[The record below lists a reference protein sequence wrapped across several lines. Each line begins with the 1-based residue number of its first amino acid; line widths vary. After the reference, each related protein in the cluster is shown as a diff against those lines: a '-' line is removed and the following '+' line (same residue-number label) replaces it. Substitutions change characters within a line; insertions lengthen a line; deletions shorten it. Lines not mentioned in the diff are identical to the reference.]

1 MSHYRFVVIETFRN
15 SGEAS
20 TSSLRCRPL
29 PGQGFSNQ
37 MRVECSSK
45 MRDKYPVGTCFLIK
59 AQIIDKD
66 GGNPFLYTYYN
77 WPYEVLSKYKAQAWI
92 NKKAK

>member
-1 MSHYRFVVIETFRN
+1 
-15 SGEAS
+15 
-20 TSSLRCRPL
+20 
-29 PGQGFSNQ
+29 
-37 MRVECSSK
+37 

>member
-1 MSHYRFVVIETFRN
+1 MSHYRYVVIETFRN

-29 PGQGFSNQ
+29 PGQGFSTQ

-59 AQIIDKD
+59 TQTIDKE
-66 GGNPFLYTYYN
+66 GGTPFLYTYYN
-77 WPYEVLSKYKAQAWI
+77 WPYEVLSKHEAQARI
-92 NKKAK
+92 NKKSK